1 MSAETEL
8 VAEHSTDAGGMLAGT
23 SEGCPPPL
31 GWAQVLDEFR
41 AQSEPWTVSIAGT
54 SVRGRTLGRGRPLYF
69 LNGFAGTS
77 DLFCLMVWLLRDEFR
92 CVVFDYPSTAEGPTN
107 GSPLTADM
115 LVSVVQRI
123 ADSQHDEAF
132 SLFATSFGSVAALA
146 ALDAGPRRIDRAILL
161 NGFAHRDFSPVE
173 RLLCRAGR
181 FLTGRLTKVP
191 FRAAIH
197 RANHEHY
204 FPPFDHGRWAF
215 SADNTAQTPIRDLAE
230 RVAVAHAFDYRPR
243 LAQIEQPVLLVR
255 TEYEGLVSAGCQE
268 ELAAGLPDATTEML
282 HTTGPLAYLTH
293 PHRLAKVV
301 RTFLVPSGAPTTES
315 TESPCVGGSDCV
327 NDSSTARDS
336 RHP

>member
-1 MSAETEL
+1 MSAETDL
-8 VAEHSTDAGGMLAGT
+8 VAEHSTDPVGMPAGS

-92 CVVFDYPSTAEGPTN
+92 CVVFDYPATAEGPKN
-107 GSPLTADM
+107 GSPLTADS
-115 LVSVVQRI
+115 LATLIFEI
-123 ADSQHDEAF
+123 ADSQRDETF
-132 SLFATSFGSVAALA
+132 SLFATSFGSVVALAALA
-146 ALDAGPRRIDRAILL
+146 ADPRRIDRAILL
-161 NGFAHRDFSPVE
+161 NGFAHRDFSLLE
-173 RLLCRAGR
+173 RLLSRAGR
-181 FLTGRLTKVP
+181 FLTGTLTSVP

-215 SADNTAQTPIRDLAE
+215 SADNMAQTPIRDLAE
-230 RVAVAHAFDYRPR
+230 RVAVAEAFDCRPR

-255 TEYEGLVSAGCQE
+255 TEYEGHVSAACQE
-268 ELAAGLPDATTEML
+268 ELAGGLPHATIEML

-301 RTFLVPSGAPTTES
+301 RTFLVPVGSPTAES
-315 TESPCVGGSDCV
+315 TCVAGSDCI
-327 NDSSTARDS
+327 NDSSTACDS
-336 RHP
+336 RRP